1 VDSIMELAERA
12 NAWQLR
18 AVCRHFLRNRGAAGL
33 LLAGAEGANGQNGGD
48 AMDMEEG
55 EEA

>member
-1 VDSIMELAERA
+1 MDSIMELADRA

-33 LLAGAEGANGQNGGD
+33 LMAGAEGANGQNGGD